1 MQYVEFHFPP
11 FIFFTIA
18 HHSPLLFFSGK
29 LWRDWV
35 ACRFWELLSLNT
47 SCRELNTEYKQMAHM
62 TASVR
67 GVHKLVS
74 SSRIEKLA
82 SLLRSKQ
89 HLPPWVETVRHFSFA
104 DDFSG
109 RSKQYAWERDDFLRQ
124 QSDSSFEDNGSNRTH
139 EEYNV
144 EQGSS
149 ESIPS
154 RPLRG
159 RKPINQPPPRFRE
172 SGRGSFPPTF
182 DDNHRGPDAL
192 DRTNKSSKIDLAFQ
206 GMNVADTN
214 RDFEQ
219 SGDSFL
225 DKFKLAF
232 DDKTVNLSEVA
243 ASKQSEEAKR
253 SNPDQQAQE
262 PVPQDADEI
271 FKKMKETG
279 LIPNAVAMLD
289 GLCKDG
295 LVQEALKLFAL
306 MREKGTIPEIVIYT
320 AVVEGYTKAD
330 KADDAK
336 RIFRKMQSSGISPNA
351 FSYTVIVQGLYKCR
365 RLQDAFE
372 FCVEMLEAGHSP
384 NVTTFV
390 SLVDGFCK
398 EKGVEEAKDAV
409 KTLTGKGFA
418 FDEKAVR
425 QFLDKKT
432 PFSPS
437 VWEAIFGKK
446 APQRPF

>member
-1 MQYVEFHFPP
+1 MVH
-11 FIFFTIA
+11 
-18 HHSPLLFFSGK
+18 
-29 LWRDWV
+29 
-35 ACRFWELLSLNT
+35 
-47 SCRELNTEYKQMAHM
+47 MA
-62 TASVR
+62 ASVR

-74 SSRIEKLA
+74 SSRIEKLL
-82 SLLRSKQ
+82 SLPRSKQ
-89 HLPPWVETVRHFSFA
+89 HLPPWVEIVRHFSFT

-109 RSKQYAWERDDFLRQ
+109 RSKYTTGERDDFLRQ
-124 QSDSSFEDNGSNRTH
+124 QPDSSFEDNGSNRNH
-139 EEYNV
+139 EAYNV
-144 EQGSS
+144 EQGLSD
-149 ESIPS
+149 SIPS
-154 RPLRG
+154 RPLRS

-172 SGRGSFPPTF
+172 SGRVSFPPRF
-182 DDNHRGPDAL
+182 DDSHGAPGAL
-192 DRTNKSSKIDLAFQ
+192 DNSNKSSKIDLAFQ
-206 GMNVADTN
+206 GTNGAETN
-214 RDFEQ
+214 RDLGQ

-232 DDKTVNLSEVA
+232 DDKTVNQSEVA
-243 ASKQSEEAKR
+243 ASVQSEEAKWSD
-253 SNPDQQAQE
+253 SNSKAQE

-295 LVQEALKLFAL
+295 LVQEALKLFGL

-320 AVVEGYTKAD
+320 AVVEGYTKVD

-351 FSYTVIVQGLYKCR
+351 FSYTVLIQGLYKCR

-390 SLVDGFCK
+390 GLVDGFCK
-398 EKGVEEAKDAV
+398 EKGVEEAKDAI
-409 KTLTGKGFA
+409 KTLTKKGFA
-418 FDEKAVR
+418 FDEKSVR